1 MYGIWNRLQYM
12 LSPQFDIY
20 EHVSKVVSGKVLDVG
35 CGSGFGTHLFTR
47 QAEMVRG
54 IDLDESAINFAKRA
68 FSNGSIDFSYTD
80 IRENVSH
87 ETFDFITM
95 IDVIEHIKDDLTA
108 VKFVSRLLGV
118 GGKFICSTPNR
129 LSRYRKADHH
139 VREYSPDE
147 LKQLLCQVFNS
158 VGIVDY
164 QLQPMESEYLN
175 PMIAIC
181 Q

>member
-20 EHVSKVVSGKVLDVG
+20 EQVSKVVSRSVLDVG

-47 QAEMVRG
+47 QAEIVRG
-54 IDLDESAINFAKRA
+54 IDLDESAINFADRA
-68 FSNGSIDFSYTD
+68 FSNGSISFSCTD
-80 IRENVSH
+80 IIECVSREP
-87 ETFDFITM
+87 FDFITM
-95 IDVIEHIKDDLTA
+95 IDVIEHIKNDLDA
-108 VKFVSRLLGV
+108 VKSASELLADKGV
-118 GGKFICSTPNR
+118 FICSTPNR

-147 LKQLLCQVFNS
+147 LKALLCQAFNS
-158 VGIVDY
+158 VAIVDY
-164 QLQPMESEYLN
+164 QLQPMESDYLN